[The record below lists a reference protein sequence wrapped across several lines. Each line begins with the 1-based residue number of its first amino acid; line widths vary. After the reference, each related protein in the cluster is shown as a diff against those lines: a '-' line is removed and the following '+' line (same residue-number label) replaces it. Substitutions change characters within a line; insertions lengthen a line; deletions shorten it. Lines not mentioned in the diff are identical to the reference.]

1 MRFLEL
7 KQKEVI
13 NCKDC
18 RRLGYVADLEIDPVL
33 GCIKAIIVPGQGKF
47 FTCFGATTEY
57 YIKFCNKQN
66 SPFACAKELFCND
79 LFFFYFVVLNNVI
92 FKKF

>member
-18 RRLGYVADLEIDPVL
+18 RRLGYVADLEIDPVS
-33 GCIKAIIVPGQGKF
+33 GCLKAIIVPGQGKF
-47 FTCFGATTEY
+47 FTCFGTNQEY
-57 YIKFCNKQN
+57 YIRFCNIVRIG
-66 SPFACAKELFCND
+66 PDIILVDIDACDIRKIKDVCD
-79 LFFFYFVVLNNVI
+79 D
-92 FKKF
+92 

>member
-18 RRLGYVADLEIDPVL
+18 RRLGYVADLEIDPVS
-33 GCIKAIIVPGQGKF
+33 GYIKAIIVPGQGKF

-57 YIKFCNKQN
+57 YIKFCNIVRIG
-66 SPFACAKELFCND
+66 PDIILVDIDACDIRKICD
-79 LFFFYFVVLNNVI
+79 VCD
-92 FKKF
+92 